1 MDTSTAEYEAILY
14 DLDGT
19 LVRLAVDWT
28 AVERE
33 IATVLRTAGADP
45 DGLVTWDLLDAADA
59 VGVREEVEAI
69 LARHEREGAR
79 RADRLPLADALL
91 DDEVPTGVVSLNA
104 EAAVRIALEK
114 ESLLE
119 AVDVVV
125 GRDTVDARKP
135 DPEPVLA
142 ALDVLSVAPE
152 DALFVGDSETDEQAA
167 ERAGVAF
174 RRV

>member
-1 MDTSTAEYEAILY
+1 MDTGTDAYRAVLY

-28 AVERE
+28 AVEQE
-33 IATVLRTAGADP
+33 IATVLRTAGVDP
-45 DGLVTWDLLDAADA
+45 EDLVTWDLLDAADA
-59 VGVREEVEAI
+59 VGIREEVEGI
-69 LARHEREGAR
+69 LSRHEREGAR

-91 DDEVPTGVVSLNA
+91 DDDVPTGVVSLNA

-114 ESLLE
+114 ESLLD

-142 ALDVLSVAPE
+142 ALDALSVAPE
-152 DALFVGDSETDEQAA
+152 DALFVGDSDTDEQAA
-167 ERAGVAF
+167 HRAGVAF